1 MQPWRNG
8 VSAQRRCVR
17 LANKVALITGA
28 ASGFGKATAALF
40 VAEGARVILSDRNA
54 GDGEAA
60 AAQLGSQARFVA
72 LDVTKE
78 DQWAAAIR
86 SIESMEGR
94 LDILVNNAGIGL
106 HRSVPEMTLAEW
118 RLVQAVNS
126 DGVFLGCKHAI
137 PLMRQPSDD
146 KPRGGGA
153 IVNIASVAGKVGAP
167 QMAAYCASKGAVTLF
182 TKALAM
188 EAAYGRWNIRVNS
201 VHPAYVETALVR
213 SHIEASP
220 DPEKTRRFLQK
231 LQPLGRMGEPEDV
244 AQAIL
249 YLASDEAKF
258 TTGAEWLVDGGLTAQ

>member
-1 MQPWRNG
+1 M
-8 VSAQRRCVR
+8 R

-28 ASGFGKATAALF
+28 ASGFGKATARLF
-40 VAEGARVILSDRNA
+40 VAEGAKVILTDRNVA
-54 GDGEAA
+54 DGEAA
-60 AAQLGSQARFVA
+60 ARELADKARFRA

-78 DQWAAAIR
+78 DEWAGALAEVGAR
-86 SIESMEGR
+86 EGR

-106 HRSVPEMTLAEW
+106 HRSVPEMSLAEW

-137 PLMRQPSDD
+137 PLMRQ
-146 KPRGGGA
+146 GGGGS
-153 IVNIASVAGKVGAP
+153 IVNVSSVAGKVGAP

-213 SHIEASP
+213 AHIDNSP
-220 DPEKTRRFLQK
+220 DPEKTRGFLQR
-231 LQPLGRMGEPEDV
+231 LQPLGRMGEVEDV

>member
-1 MQPWRNG
+1 LP
-8 VSAQRRCVR
+8 R

-28 ASGFGKATAALF
+28 ASGFGRATAALF
-40 VAEGARVILSDRNA
+40 IAEGARVILTDRNA
-54 GDGEAA
+54 ADGEVAA
-60 AAQLGSQARFVA
+60 RGLGGNARFRA
-72 LDVTKE
+72 LDVTRE
-78 DQWAAAIR
+78 DQWAEAMA
-86 SIESMEGR
+86 EVGAGEGR
-94 LDILVNNAGIGL
+94 LDVLVNNAGIGL
-106 HRSVPEMTLAEW
+106 HRSVPEMSLAEW

-137 PLMRQPSDD
+137 PLMRA
-146 KPRGGGA
+146 GGGGS
-153 IVNIASVAGKVGAP
+153 IVNVSSVAGKVGAP

-213 SHIEASP
+213 SHIEHSP
-220 DPEKTRRFLQK
+220 EPEKTRRFLAK
-231 LQPLGRMGEPEDV
+231 LQPLGRMGEVEDV

>member
-1 MQPWRNG
+1 MP
-8 VSAQRRCVR
+8 R
-17 LANKVALITGA
+17 LANKTALVTGA
-28 ASGFGKATAALF
+28 ASGFGRATAALF
-40 VAEGARVILSDRNA
+40 VAEGARVILADRNA
-54 GDGEAA
+54 ADGEAA
-60 AAQLGSQARFVA
+60 ALELGEKARFRA

-78 DQWAAAIR
+78 DQWSQVIAEIGAR
-86 SIESMEGR
+86 EGR
-94 LDILVNNAGIGL
+94 LDVLVNNAGIGL
-106 HRSVPEMTLAEW
+106 HRSVPEMSLAEW

-137 PLMRQPSDD
+137 PLMRQSSENKPS
-146 KPRGGGA
+146 GGGS
-153 IVNIASVAGKVGAP
+153 IVNVSSVAGKIGAP

-213 SHIEASP
+213 SHIENSP
-220 DPEKTRRFLQK
+220 DSEKTRRFLAR
-231 LQPLGRMGEPEDV
+231 LQPLGRMGEVDDV

>member
-1 MQPWRNG
+1 M
-8 VSAQRRCVR
+8 R

-28 ASGFGKATAALF
+28 ASGFGKATARLF
-40 VAEGARVILSDRNA
+40 VAEGAKVILTDRNVA
-54 GDGEAA
+54 DGEAA
-60 AAQLGSQARFVA
+60 AGELGDKARFRA

-78 DQWAAAIR
+78 DEWADAIAEVGTR
-86 SIESMEGR
+86 ESR

-106 HRSVPEMTLAEW
+106 HRSVPEMSLAEW

-137 PLMRQPSDD
+137 PLMREG
-146 KPRGGGA
+146 GGGA
-153 IVNIASVAGKVGAP
+153 IVNVSSVAGKVGAP

-213 SHIEASP
+213 SHIENSP
-220 DPEKTRRFLQK
+220 DPEKTRRFLAR
-231 LQPLGRMGEPEDV
+231 LQPLGRMGEVEDV